1 MAYKKKYL
9 RNRKKKYYN
18 RNRRNTATNTG
29 PMTPIGRSFKST
41 MKYNETQTL
50 SSGLGAL
57 AVSTYSANG
66 LFDPSISIGGHQ
78 PMGFDQIMPLYD
90 HYCVIGSTLR
100 VDFINTTPVNLS
112 DTQQPIIVGVQ
123 ISDRPDTSISTLD
136 RMLEQP
142 AVKYTTLLPSI
153 SNGARKTLYI
163 KCNPNKY
170 LGKSKPLS
178 DDTTNGS
185 AAANPVE
192 QVYYKIF
199 AQPLSQGVEEFS
211 VQCNVS
217 LMYTSIFHEPKSNLT
232 QS

>member
-1 MAYKKKYL
+1 MPYKKKYS
-9 RNRKKKYYN
+9 RRKRKYN

-57 AVSTYSANG
+57 AVAAYSANG
-66 LFDPSISIGGHQ
+66 LFDPSISLIGHQ

-90 HYCVIGSTLR
+90 HYCVIGSMLR
-100 VDFINTTPVNLS
+100 VDFINTTPTSIS
-112 DTQQPIIVGVQ
+112 DTQEPIIVGIQ
-123 ISDRPDTSISTLD
+123 ISDRADTTITTLD

-153 SNGARKTLYI
+153 SNGAKKTLYI

-185 AAANPVE
+185 IVANPVE
-192 QVYYKIF
+192 QVYYKLF
-199 AQPLSQGVEEFS
+199 AQNLSQSTEAFS
-211 VQCNVS
+211 VQANIS
-217 LMYTSIFHEPKSNLT
+217 IMYTSIFHEPKSNLA